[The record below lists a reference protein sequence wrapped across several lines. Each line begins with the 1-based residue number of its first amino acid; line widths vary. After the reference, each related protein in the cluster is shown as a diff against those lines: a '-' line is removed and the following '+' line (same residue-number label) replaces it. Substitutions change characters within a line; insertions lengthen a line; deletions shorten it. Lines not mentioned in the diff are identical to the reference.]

1 MPNPTILIIDDDPD
15 FLALVQSWLEDAEYQ
30 VYAASNGLHGLVL
43 FAEIQPQLTITD
55 IRMPAMDGFQVISR
69 IREIS
74 DSYVLALTA
83 LGDTENTIRGLELG
97 VDEYLRK
104 PVVKRELLARV
115 SSLLRRAEP
124 PS

>member
-1 MPNPTILIIDDDPD
+1 MPNPTILIVDDDPD
-15 FLALVQSWLEDAEYQ
+15 FRAIVQSWLEDAEYQ
-30 VYAASNGLHGLVL
+30 VYSASNGLDGLLV

-55 IRMPAMDGFQVISR
+55 IRMPGMDGFELISR

-74 DSYVLALTA
+74 DAHVLALTA

-115 SSLLRRAEP
+115 SSLLRRAEL